1 MGKFYILVI
10 VLLFTSGC
18 ATKEAATPAARP
30 VEAGYITVTPQS
42 ITLQEQLTGRVK
54 ASLEAEIRPQVDGII
69 KERLFQEGQFV
80 EKGQI
85 LYRLEDNSYQAAY
98 RQAKA
103 AFEDANVAMESAKLK
118 SERFAELAK
127 SNAIARQELDDT
139 VFAYRQA
146 QAHMTESNAVLET
159 ASINLSRAEIRSPI
173 SGYIGISAYTPGAL
187 VTANQ
192 TAALA
197 SVRAVETV
205 YVDMTQSA
213 QQLQNLK
220 HKLAEKT
227 LQSGNA
233 EVVLSLEDGS
243 IYQHK
248 GKLQLK
254 EVAVNESTGAVTLRA
269 EFPNPDGRLMPGMYV
284 KAAAAE
290 AVDTNGILVQQ
301 QGILWDAKGTAFAM
315 LIDDENT
322 VEKRDLKVGA
332 AIEDKW
338 VVLECLAQ
346 GDRLIIEGVNK
357 IRPGD
362 KVTPIQLDDTTPQNE
377 ATAK

>member
-213 QQLQNLK
+213 
-220 HKLAEKT
+220 
-227 LQSGNA
+227 
-233 EVVLSLEDGS
+233 
-243 IYQHK
+243 
-248 GKLQLK
+248 
-254 EVAVNESTGAVTLRA
+254 
-269 EFPNPDGRLMPGMYV
+269 
-284 KAAAAE
+284 
-290 AVDTNGILVQQ
+290 
-301 QGILWDAKGTAFAM
+301 
-315 LIDDENT
+315 
-322 VEKRDLKVGA
+322 
-332 AIEDKW
+332 
-338 VVLECLAQ
+338 
-346 GDRLIIEGVNK
+346 
-357 IRPGD
+357 
-362 KVTPIQLDDTTPQNE
+362 
-377 ATAK
+377 

>member
-1 MGKFYILVI
+1 MGKFYILVT

-18 ATKEAATPAARP
+18 ATKEATTPAARP

-146 QAHMTESNAVLET
+146 QARMTESNAVLET

-338 VVLECLAQ
+338 VILEGLAQ

-362 KVTPIQLDDTTPQNE
+362 KVTPIQLE
-377 ATAK
+377 RF